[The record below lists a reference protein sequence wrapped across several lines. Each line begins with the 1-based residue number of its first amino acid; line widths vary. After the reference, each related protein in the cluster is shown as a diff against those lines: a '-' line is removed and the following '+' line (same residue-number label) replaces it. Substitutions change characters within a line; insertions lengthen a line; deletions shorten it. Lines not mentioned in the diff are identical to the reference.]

1 MLGCENLGLSFGKI
15 RNASQLNHILVDHTH
30 KLLYCYVPKVACTN
44 WKRVMMVLTGQSNVS
59 NLMDIPANVAHTNS
73 STIR

>member
-44 WKRVMMVLTGQSNVS
+44 WKRVMMVLTGQSNAS
-59 NLMDIPANVAHTNS
+59 NLMDIPANVAHANS